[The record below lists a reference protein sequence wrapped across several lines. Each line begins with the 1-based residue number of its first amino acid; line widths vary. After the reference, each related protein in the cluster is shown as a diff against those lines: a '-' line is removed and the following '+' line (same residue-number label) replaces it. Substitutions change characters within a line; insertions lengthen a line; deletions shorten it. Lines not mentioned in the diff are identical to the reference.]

1 VVVPSCRG
9 FLVCG
14 PIAGPLGAAK
24 KDDHRLR
31 AKPLGSGGS
40 GGGVWPCLPV
50 SSPGSVGR
58 LVIRTNV
65 RLGPFEQIFKTLVRV
80 VFWPCLAEFPT
91 ESDRILT
98 ESQTESQPNL
108 DRISES
114 LSMIVQPNLN
124 RIRKSVK
131 DFILLAACSLGV
143 RCRIYELVLVDC
155 WGLLVSS
162 GQPETGHLSSYPR
175 CIGGSKGLSLEPAWH
190 AFCSL
195 LRTGLF
201 LFFFRHAW
209 LLTFAQSLSDES
221 HSGKRL
227 WSIFR
232 NLGRVLRT

>member
-1 VVVPSCRG
+1 VSVSSPQKAHFWPCLLRVGVWQCRGVSVPLYLFAAAAVAVSASSCRG

-65 RLGPFEQIFKTLVRV
+65 RLGPFEQIFETLVRV
-80 VFWPCLAEFPT
+80 VFWPCLSEFPT

-98 ESQTESQPNL
+98 ESQIESQPNL

-114 LSMIVQPNLN
+114 LS
-124 RIRKSVK
+124 
-131 DFILLAACSLGV
+131 
-143 RCRIYELVLVDC
+143 
-155 WGLLVSS
+155 
-162 GQPETGHLSSYPR
+162 
-175 CIGGSKGLSLEPAWH
+175 
-190 AFCSL
+190 
-195 LRTGLF
+195 
-201 LFFFRHAW
+201 
-209 LLTFAQSLSDES
+209 LT
-221 HSGKRL
+221 
-227 WSIFR
+227 I
-232 NLGRVLRT
+232 